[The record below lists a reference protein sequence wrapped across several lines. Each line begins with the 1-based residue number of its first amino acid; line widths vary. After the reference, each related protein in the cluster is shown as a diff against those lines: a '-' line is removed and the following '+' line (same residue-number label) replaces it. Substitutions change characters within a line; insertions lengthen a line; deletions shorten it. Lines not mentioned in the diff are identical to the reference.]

1 MSAETTN
8 VVPLRQST
16 ASEQQAVLVRA
27 LELAAGGYSVIPVSD
42 DGTKRPGLPAWRTFM
57 NTPAE
62 EDLVRG
68 WFTPMASGPMTGVAP
83 FGGLG
88 IVCGAVSGNLLM
100 VEAEAAAFTEAL
112 ALRDLA
118 IASGLGELWDRVCR
132 GWLETSPAGGLHV
145 FLRCTEP
152 VAGNMKLARGEDGR
166 QTLAET
172 RGEGGFVVAAPTPG
186 RFHPSGQPWV
196 RRSGGP
202 GTITTLIPAELE
214 QFLALWRTLDRAP
227 KPHPETP
234 TTTEAVPTD
243 SEQVAFL
250 AGRAWDAS
258 GCEDDPGQL
267 SPGDDYERRTDWA
280 ELLKPAGWT
289 MVRRAGRTRYW
300 RRPGKD
306 DGVSATTGR
315 AEDRDRL
322 YVFSSSTEFSTETP
336 LTKFAAYALMHHS
349 GDYSAAARQLRADG
363 YGTGRAVRKAA
374 SPERN
379 AELDAA
385 RRATKTTG
393 GDQGWGEAATAET
406 TTTDDVV
413 AAVTPMV
420 AVDRTAE
427 QARDARARVH
437 AAFYQWMG
445 PGFDMQMLDVVL
457 AVAAVEQLDGDPVWL
472 LVVSGPGN
480 AKTETVQALAGVGA
494 HVTSTIASEGAL
506 LSATSRKDTTKN
518 ATGGML
524 RMIGERGV
532 VVVKDVTSILSMN
545 RDLRASVL
553 AALREVYDG
562 RWQRNVGTDGGRTL
576 TWEGRLIVVG
586 AVTTAWDTHHAAVSA
601 LGDRFVLVRTDS
613 REGREDA
620 GRQALANVGR
630 EVEMRADL
638 QAAAADVLAGLDR
651 SAAVLTET
659 DAGVLLRLADLVT
672 RVRTAVE
679 RDGRG
684 DPTEAH
690 MPEMP
695 TRFAKGLGQ
704 VLRGARALG
713 IDRDHALAAAVRVA
727 RDSVPPLR
735 LELLNALQRQPNS
748 TTTDVMRT
756 LQRPRSTVDRGLRE
770 LHLLGLVEFSETNH
784 GWSYRLSRVV
794 AADVLTAMTAVDGSH
809 LAAQVAGNLQ
819 QASPSPTS
827 PKPFT
832 RKVSTPGVG
841 VSEMSELVRPVTDFS
856 GDRDDLRHA
865 EDAGDPEDDPAADDD
880 PGAYEPLERS

>member
-1 MSAETTN
+1 MTAEHVDNVRQLRPDHNSAE
-8 VVPLRQST
+8 RQHT
-16 ASEQQAVLVRA
+16 LYRA
-27 LELAAGGYSVIPVSD
+27 LELQQHGLSVIPVAE
-42 DGTKRPGLPAWRTFM
+42 DGTKRPGLPTWRTF
-57 NTPAE
+57 TEAPATE
-62 EDLVRG
+62 EDVRR
-68 WFTPMASGPMTGVAP
+68 WFDPEFPRVGRDRLH
-83 FGGLG
+83 GGLG
-88 IVCGAVSGNLLM
+88 VVCGAVSGNLVM

-112 ALRDLA
+112 QLRGLA
-118 IASGLGELWDRVCR
+118 EASGLLALFDRITGGWCEL
-132 GWLETSPAGGLHV
+132 SPAGGLHV
-145 FLRCTEP
+145 FVQCTES
-152 VAGNMKLARGEDGR
+152 VAGNTKLARGEDGR

-172 RGEGGFVVAAPTPG
+172 RGEGGMVVVDGTPG
-186 RFHPSGQPWV
+186 RFHATGRPWV
-196 RRSGGP
+196 RRAGGP
-202 GTITTLIPAELE
+202 RTVATVTPAELE
-214 QFLALWRTLDRAP
+214 AFLNLWRTLDRVSVPVGATVRAAEA
-227 KPHPETP
+227 ETP
-234 TTTEAVPTD
+234 SA
-243 SEQVAFL
+243 AFL
-250 AGRAWDAS
+250 AGRESALADDA
-258 GCEDDPGQL
+258 GEL

-280 ELLKPAGWT
+280 HLLVPEGWT
-289 MVRRAGRTRYW
+289 CVHRSGRVRYW
-300 RRPGKD
+300 RRPGKAE
-306 DGVSATTGR
+306 GISATTGR
-315 AEDRDRL
+315 ADDRDRL
-322 YVFSSSTEFSTETP
+322 YVFSSSTIFPTETP
-336 LTKFAAYALMHHS
+336 LTMFAAYALLHHG
-349 GDYSAAARQLRADG
+349 GDYSAAARQLRAEG
-363 YGTGRAVRKAA
+363 FGSERTLRKAA
-374 SPERN
+374 TPERN
-379 AELDAA
+379 RELTEQLAAA
-385 RRATKTTG
+385 RRATTMPG
-393 GDQGWGEAATAET
+393 EDQAPTPGRET
-406 TTTDDVV
+406 TTGTT
-413 AAVTPMV
+413 APALTPMV
-420 AVDRTAE
+420 AVDRTSS

-437 AAFYQWMG
+437 AAFRTWMG
-445 PGFDMQMLDVVL
+445 PGFDVQMLDVVL
-457 AVAAVEQLDGDPVWL
+457 AVGAVEQLDGDPVWL

-480 AKTETVQALAGVGA
+480 AKTETVQALAGIGA

-506 LSATSRKDTTKN
+506 LSATSRKDTAKN

-524 RMIGERGV
+524 RLVGERGV

-630 EVEMRADL
+630 EVEMRAEL
-638 QAAAADVLAGLDR
+638 QAAVADVLAGLDR

-735 LELLNALQRQPNS
+735 LELLNVLQRQPNS

-770 LHLLGLVEFSETNH
+770 LHLLGLVQLSETNH

-809 LAAQVAGNLQ
+809 LAAQVAGNAQ

-827 PKPFT
+827 PLPFT

-841 VSEMSELVRPVTDFS
+841 VSEMSEPVRPVTDFS
-856 GDRDDLRHA
+856 GDRDDRQHA
-865 EDAGDPEDDPAADDD
+865 EDASDAQDASDAVDDG